1 MKKGSIIVLSGP
13 SGVGKGTLRAKLDY
27 DKLNLV
33 NSVSW
38 TTRKPRQEDIEGVT
52 YHFVSQEEFEQN
64 IKEDGF
70 AEYAGFSSHAY
81 GTPKKELE
89 AKLEAGKNVM
99 LEIEVQGALQVMD
112 KYPEALSIFILPP
125 SLEELEKR
133 LVGRNSEDDAAIQQR
148 LARAK
153 EELALQDRYR
163 FKVVND
169 NLDRAVQ
176 EIEKIIQENAPTNE
190 K

>member
-27 DKLNLV
+27 DKMNLV

-64 IKEDGF
+64 IKDDGF
-70 AEYAGFSSHAY
+70 VEYAGFSSHAY

-89 AKLEAGKNVM
+89 AKLEEGKNVM
-99 LEIEVQGALQVMD
+99 LEIEVQGALQVME

-125 SLEELEKR
+125 SIEELEKR
-133 LVGRNSEDDAAIQQR
+133 LVGRNSEDDAAIKQR

-153 EELALQDRYR
+153 EELDLQDRYR

-169 NLDRAVQ
+169 DLERAVQ
-176 EIEKIIQENAPTNE
+176 EIEQIIQENAPTNE